1 MKMGLK
7 NIIFNSIILVFT
19 SCDMQLQKRLGEKF
33 AENKNSKIIFS
44 SEQQKSYKGWWI
56 YGEGLHIFKD
66 EETLE
71 EYNLEFTNEDIQELQ
86 DLYLAVCE
94 MEYFPMECAMQGKL
108 KKSVLSNQTTLVVN
122 NFEILYIQ
130 GCE

>member
-1 MKMGLK
+1 MNIGLK
-7 NIIFNSIILVFT
+7 NIIFHSVILVFI
-19 SCDMQLQKRLGEKF
+19 SCDMQLQKRSGEKF
-33 AENKNSKIIFS
+33 AENKNGEIIFS

-94 MEYFPMECAMQGKL
+94 MEHFPMECSMQGKL
-108 KKSVLSNQTTLVVN
+108 TKSVLSDQTTLVVN

>member
-1 MKMGLK
+1 MNMGLK
-7 NIIFNSIILVFT
+7 NIIFYSLILVFT
-19 SCDMQLQKRLGEKF
+19 SCDMQLQKRSGEKF
-33 AENKNSKIIFS
+33 TENKNSKIIFS
-44 SEQQKSYKGWWI
+44 SEEQKSYKGWWI

-71 EYNLEFTNEDIQELQ
+71 EYNLEFINEDIQELQ

-94 MEYFPMECAMQGKL
+94 MEYFPMECSMLGKL
-108 KKSVLSNQTTLVVN
+108 KKSVLSNQATLVVN